1 MSDFRRAGADAAR
14 PDGHGYVSTA
24 CYHALHDQCRRVCKF
39 CPAECGCECHDA
51 ELARPAPSP
60 ADEFTATIAEAARIN
75 PEHSCGE
82 RCNHAE
88 WPPAYPST
96 LQCRALIRH
105 PEGYAVRLY
114 CTLRKGHV
122 GSHAQPSPAASADVI
137 ERAREVVRL
146 WDASSIPP
154 QQQSDHVTFA
164 RALLDA
170 VKEADR
176 LRVSRAAI
184 ESSLRISEAARA
196 RLTGMCA
203 QLWDALAEAAARE
216 GNDGK

>member
-1 MSDFRRAGADAAR
+1 MPTERARCGNYHEY
-14 PDGHGYVSTA
+14 DGHGCILEPGHEGYCQAPAPAPAT
-24 CYHALHDQCRRVCKF
+24 
-39 CPAECGCECHDA
+39 PAEPTLGDTAPCAKCDHPGFEHRSGWDECAACEPDGPC
-51 ELARPAPSP
+51 RPA
-60 ADEFTATIAEAARIN
+60 
-75 PEHSCGE
+75 
-82 RCNHAE
+82 
-88 WPPAYPST
+88 
-96 LQCRALIRH
+96 
-105 PEGYAVRLY
+105 
-114 CTLRKGHV
+114 
-122 GSHAQPSPAASADVI
+122 PSPAASADVI